1 MQVIE
6 GHLDAQGLRF
16 ALVVSRVGSV
26 HDEVHP
32 EGVLPAMGRFPE
44 TGRAPLSQSPGLG
57 DGLMS

>member
-1 MQVIE
+1 MSRFAV
-6 GHLDAQGLRF
+6 LPF

-32 EGVLPAMGRFPE
+32 AWVLPAVGRFPDV
-44 TGRAPLSQSPGLG
+44 GQAPISQSPGLG

>member
-1 MQVIE
+1 MSRLAV
-6 GHLDAQGLRF
+6 LPF

-32 EGVLPAMGRFPE
+32 AGVLPAMGRFPE
-44 TGRAPLSQSPGLG
+44 TGQAPLSQSPGLG